1 MLEYPPKDLECLHK
15 NSDTVNP
22 RQSTDFFFIYKG
34 FCTQKIQRQTFSIQI
49 PLFFKY
55 TIDPQKA
62 GSQCQKNALIN
73 SAQNERP
80 KFLWERFK
88 ECHVQIKVK
97 NRFFRFGTFG
107 FLGFFGVVRTFKIFG
122 IRGFLAFAPSC
133 ISGRCKG
140 TSKSGISSEQSSHS
154 HFWKEQERC

>member
-1 MLEYPPKDLECLHK
+1 MTPPPKDWECPRKNSRHKFRLKRGFFHSQRILYILSPNPKPFAGALEYPPKDLECLHK

-22 RQSTDFFFIYKG
+22 RQNTDFFIYKG

-55 TIDPQKA
+55 TVDPPK
-62 GSQCQKNALIN
+62 GLKCQKNALIN

-88 ECHVQIKVK
+88 ECHLQIKV
-97 NRFFRFGTFG
+97 N
-107 FLGFFGVVRTFKIFG
+107 
-122 IRGFLAFAPSC
+122 S
-133 ISGRCKG
+133 
-140 TSKSGISSEQSSHS
+140 
-154 HFWKEQERC
+154 